1 MLHKMSPDMT
11 KLLMSTSTMTSIM
24 FTQMKHP
31 LAMGMMLLMQTTMVC
46 IISGTMY
53 SSFWFS
59 YILFIIMIG
68 GMLVLFMYMTSL
80 ASNEMFSPSNKML
93 ILAGMMLPLMLY
105 LMPTITNNKEMQTHN
120 TMMEND
126 ITMTTT
132 VMYNQMM
139 GVMTMLLV
147 MYMLMTL
154 IVVVNIIN
162 VSKGPLRHMN

>member
-1 MLHKMSPDMT
+1 MSM
-11 KLLMSTSTMTSIM
+11 STMTSLM

-31 LAMGMMLLMQTTMVC
+31 MAMGLMLLMQTIMVC
-46 IISGTMY
+46 LISGTMY

-59 YILFIIMIG
+59 YILFMIMIG

-93 ILAGMMLPLMLY
+93 MASSIILPILMY
-105 LMPTITNNKEMQTHN
+105 MMPTLTNNKEMNMHD
-120 TMMEND
+120 TMMENE
-126 ITMTTT
+126 ITTTTT

-139 GVMTMLLV
+139 GTMTTMLV
-147 MYMLMTL
+147 IYMLLTL

-162 VSKGPLRHMN
+162 VSKGPLRHTS

>member
-1 MLHKMSPDMT
+1 MAKLFMSM
-11 KLLMSTSTMTSIM
+11 STMTSLM

-31 LAMGMMLLMQTTMVC
+31 MAMGLMLLMQTIMIC
-46 IISGTMY
+46 LISGTMY

-59 YILFIIMIG
+59 YILFMIMIG

-93 ILAGMMLPLMLY
+93 MISSITLPILTCM
-105 LMPTITNNKEMQTHN
+105 MPTLTNNKEMNMHA
-120 TMMEND
+120 TMMENE
-126 ITMTTT
+126 ITTTTT

-139 GVMTMLLV
+139 GTMTTMLV
-147 MYMLMTL
+147 IYMLLTL

-162 VSKGPLRHMN
+162 VSKGPLRHTS

>member
-1 MLHKMSPDMT
+1 MT
-11 KLLMSTSTMTSIM
+11 KLFMSMSTATSLM

-31 LAMGMMLLMQTTMVC
+31 MAMGLMLLMQTIMVC
-46 IISGTMY
+46 LISGTMY

-59 YILFIIMIG
+59 YILFMIMIG

-93 ILAGMMLPLMLY
+93 MTSSIILPILMY
-105 LMPTITNNKEMQTHN
+105 MMPTLTNNKEMNTHN
-120 TMMEND
+120 TMMENE
-126 ITMTTT
+126 ITTTTT

-139 GVMTMLLV
+139 GVMTTMLVIYMLL
-147 MYMLMTL
+147 TL

-162 VSKGPLRHMN
+162 VSKGPLRHTS

>member
-1 MLHKMSPDMT
+1 MS
-11 KLLMSTSTMTSIM
+11 MSTVTSLM

-31 LAMGMMLLMQTTMVC
+31 MAMGLMLLMQTIMVC
-46 IISGTMY
+46 LISGTMY

-59 YILFIIMIG
+59 YILFMIMIG

-93 ILAGMMLPLMLY
+93 MAASITLPILMYM
-105 LMPTITNNKEMQTHN
+105 MPTLTNNKEMNMHN
-120 TMMEND
+120 TMMENEV
-126 ITMTTT
+126 TTTTT

-139 GVMTMLLV
+139 GMMTTMLV
-147 MYMLMTL
+147 IYMLLTL

-162 VSKGPLRHMN
+162 VSKGPLRHTS

>member
-1 MLHKMSPDMT
+1 MS
-11 KLLMSTSTMTSIM
+11 MSTVTSLM

-31 LAMGMMLLMQTTMVC
+31 LAMGLMLLLQTTMIC
-46 IISGTMY
+46 MISGTMY

-59 YILFIIMIG
+59 YILFMIMIG

-93 ILAGMMLPLMLY
+93 MTAALILPTMSYM
-105 LMPTITNNKEMQTHN
+105 MPTVTNNKEMVIHETI
-120 TMMEND
+120 MENE
-126 ITMTTT
+126 ITTTTT

-139 GVMTMLLV
+139 GTMTTLLVLYMLL
-147 MYMLMTL
+147 TL

-162 VSKGPLRHMN
+162 VSSGPLRHMT

>member
-1 MLHKMSPDMT
+1 MT
-11 KLLMSTSTMTSIM
+11 KLLMSMSTMTSLM

-31 LAMGMMLLMQTTMVC
+31 MAMGLMLLIQTTMVC
-46 IISGTMY
+46 LISGTMY

-59 YILFIIMIG
+59 YILFMIMIG

-93 ILAGMMLPLMLY
+93 MITLTLLPILMY
-105 LMPTITNNKEMQTHN
+105 TMPTVTNNKEMNMHN
-120 TMMEND
+120 TMMENE
-126 ITMTTT
+126 ITTTTT

-139 GVMTMLLV
+139 GTMTTLLVLYMLL
-147 MYMLMTL
+147 TL

-162 VSKGPLRHMN
+162 VSKGPLRQTS

>member
-1 MLHKMSPDMT
+1 MMSM
-11 KLLMSTSTMTSIM
+11 STMTSLM

-31 LAMGMMLLMQTTMVC
+31 MAMGLMLLIQTTMVC

-59 YILFIIMIG
+59 YILFMIMIG

-80 ASNEMFSPSNKML
+80 ASNEMFSPSNKM
-93 ILAGMMLPLMLY
+93 MMTTLMLMPILTY
-105 LMPTITNNKEMQTHN
+105 MMPTVTNNKEMN
-120 TMMEND
+120 EYNMMMENE
-126 ITMTTT
+126 ITTTTT

-139 GVMTMLLV
+139 GTMTTLLVLYMLL
-147 MYMLMTL
+147 TL

-162 VSKGPLRHMN
+162 VSKGPLRHTS

>member
-1 MLHKMSPDMT
+1 MSM
-11 KLLMSTSTMTSIM
+11 STMTSLM

-31 LAMGMMLLMQTTMVC
+31 LAMGLMLLLQTTMICV
-46 IISGTMY
+46 ISGTMY

-59 YILFIIMIG
+59 YILFMIMIG

-93 ILAGMMLPLMLY
+93 MTAALILPAMTMI
-105 LMPTITNNKEMQTHN
+105 MPTVTNNKEMSNHN
-120 TMMEND
+120 MMMENE
-126 ITMTTT
+126 ITSTTT

-139 GVMTMLLV
+139 GTMTTLLVLYMLL
-147 MYMLMTL
+147 TL

-162 VSKGPLRHMN
+162 VSSGPLRHTT

>member
-1 MLHKMSPDMT
+1 MS
-11 KLLMSTSTMTSIM
+11 MSTVTSLM

-31 LAMGMMLLMQTTMVC
+31 LAMGLMLLLQTTMICV
-46 IISGTMY
+46 ISGTMY

-59 YILFIIMIG
+59 YILFMIMIG

-93 ILAGMMLPLMLY
+93 MTAALILPAMTMV
-105 LMPTITNNKEMQTHN
+105 MPTVTNNKEMNNHN
-120 TMMEND
+120 MMMENE
-126 ITMTTT
+126 ITSTTT

-139 GVMTMLLV
+139 GMMTTLLVLYMLL
-147 MYMLMTL
+147 TL

-162 VSKGPLRHMN
+162 ISSGPLRHTT

>member
-1 MLHKMSPDMT
+1 MS
-11 KLLMSTSTMTSIM
+11 MSTVTSLM

-31 LAMGMMLLMQTTMVC
+31 LAMGLMLLLQTTMICV
-46 IISGTMY
+46 ISGTMY

-59 YILFIIMIG
+59 YILFMIMIG

-93 ILAGMMLPLMLY
+93 MTAALILPAMAMI
-105 LMPTITNNKEMQTHN
+105 MPTVTNNKEMSNHN
-120 TMMEND
+120 MMMENE
-126 ITMTTT
+126 ITSTTT

-139 GVMTMLLV
+139 GTMTTLLVLYMLL
-147 MYMLMTL
+147 TL

-162 VSKGPLRHMN
+162 VSSGPLRHTT

>member
-1 MLHKMSPDMT
+1 MT
-11 KLLMSTSTMTSIM
+11 KLLMSMSTMTSLM

-31 LAMGMMLLMQTTMVC
+31 LAMGLMLLLQTTMICV
-46 IISGTMY
+46 ISGTMY

-59 YILFIIMIG
+59 YILFMIMIG

-93 ILAGMMLPLMLY
+93 MTAALILPVMMMI
-105 LMPTITNNKEMQTHN
+105 MPTTTNNKEMSNHN
-120 TMMEND
+120 MMMENE
-126 ITMTTT
+126 IVSTTT

-139 GVMTMLLV
+139 GTMTTLLVLYMLL
-147 MYMLMTL
+147 TL

-162 VSKGPLRHMN
+162 VSKGPLRQTI

>member
-1 MLHKMSPDMT
+1 MT
-11 KLLMSTSTMTSIM
+11 KLLMSMSTMTSLM

-31 LAMGMMLLMQTTMVC
+31 MAMGLMLLIQTTMVC

-59 YILFIIMIG
+59 YILFMIMIG

-93 ILAGMMLPLMLY
+93 MLLMLLPIMMY
-105 LMPTITNNKEMQTHN
+105 IMPTVTNNKEMNEHN
-120 TMMEND
+120 TMMENE
-126 ITMTTT
+126 IMTTTT

-139 GVMTMLLV
+139 GTMTTLLVLYMLL
-147 MYMLMTL
+147 TL

-162 VSKGPLRHMN
+162 VSKGPLRHTT

>member
-1 MLHKMSPDMT
+1 M
-11 KLLMSTSTMTSIM
+11 KLLMAVSTATGLM

-31 LAMGMMLLMQTTMVC
+31 MAMGLMLLMQTTLVC
-46 IISGTMY
+46 LISGTMY

-59 YILFIIMIG
+59 YILFMIMIG

-93 ILAGMMLPLMLY
+93 MITLMLMPALMY
-105 LMPTITNNKEMQTHN
+105 TMPTTTNNKEMNMHD
-120 TMMEND
+120 TMMENE
-126 ITMTTT
+126 ITTTTT

-139 GVMTMLLV
+139 GTMTTLLVLYMLL
-147 MYMLMTL
+147 TL

-162 VSKGPLRHMN
+162 VTKGPLRHTS

>member
-1 MLHKMSPDMT
+1 MLYKMPPDMT
-11 KLLMSTSTMTSIM
+11 KLLMSMSTMTSVM

-59 YILFIIMIG
+59 YILFMIMIG

-80 ASNEMFSPSNKML
+80 ASNEMFSPSNKMMSITL
-93 ILAGMMLPLMLY
+93 MVMLPLMY
-105 LMPTITNNKEMQTHN
+105 MMPNVTNNKEMNMHN
-120 TMMEND
+120 TMTEND
-126 ITMTTT
+126 ILTATT

-139 GVMTMLLV
+139 GTMTTLLV
-147 MYMLMTL
+147 LYMLMTL

-162 VSKGPLRHMN
+162 VSKGPLRQMN

>member
-1 MLHKMSPDMT
+1 MS
-11 KLLMSTSTMTSIM
+11 MSTVTSLM

-31 LAMGMMLLMQTTMVC
+31 LAMGLMLLLQTTMICV
-46 IISGTMY
+46 ISGTMY

-59 YILFIIMIG
+59 YILFMIMIG

-93 ILAGMMLPLMLY
+93 MTAALILPAMAMI
-105 LMPTITNNKEMQTHN
+105 MPTVTNNKEMSNHN
-120 TMMEND
+120 MMMENE
-126 ITMTTT
+126 ITSTTT

-139 GVMTMLLV
+139 GAMTTLLVLYMLL
-147 MYMLMTL
+147 TL

-162 VSKGPLRHMN
+162 VSSGPLRHTT

>member
-1 MLHKMSPDMT
+1 MSM
-11 KLLMSTSTMTSIM
+11 STMTSIM

-31 LAMGMMLLMQTTMVC
+31 LAMGMMLLIQTTMVC

-59 YILFIIMIG
+59 YILFMIMIG

-80 ASNEMFSPSNKML
+80 ASNEMFSPSNKMMSTML
-93 ILAGMMLPLMLY
+93 IMTPLLMY
-105 LMPTITNNKEMQTHN
+105 MMPTVTNNKEMNMHN
-120 TMMEND
+120 TMMENE
-126 ITMTTT
+126 ITTTTT

-139 GVMTMLLV
+139 GTMTTLLV
-147 MYMLMTL
+147 LYMLMTL

-162 VSKGPLRHMN
+162 VSKGPLRQMN

>member
-1 MLHKMSPDMT
+1 MT
-11 KLLMSTSTMTSIM
+11 KLLMSMSTMTSLM

-31 LAMGMMLLMQTTMVC
+31 LAMGLMLLIQTTMVC
-46 IISGTMY
+46 LISGTMY

-59 YILFIIMIG
+59 YILFMIMIG

-93 ILAGMMLPLMLY
+93 MATLTLLPILMY
-105 LMPTITNNKEMQTHN
+105 TMPTVTNNKEMKMYD
-120 TMMEND
+120 TMMENE
-126 ITMTTT
+126 ILTTTT

-139 GVMTMLLV
+139 GTMTTLLVLYMLL
-147 MYMLMTL
+147 TL

-162 VSKGPLRHMN
+162 VSKGPLRQTS